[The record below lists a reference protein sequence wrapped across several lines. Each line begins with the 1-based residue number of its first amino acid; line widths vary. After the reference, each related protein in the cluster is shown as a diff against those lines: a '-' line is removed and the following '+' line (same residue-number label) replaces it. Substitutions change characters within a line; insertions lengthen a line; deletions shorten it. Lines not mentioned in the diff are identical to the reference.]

1 MASFPPTVART
12 QLPSPSALSIGVVI
26 WYTELLETPSLAQGT
41 NPSWMAPHKG
51 PYTGTIGTLAGAG
64 RNRGVVFLRSE
75 LHFISQGDN
84 RGYQREVEWPVT

>member
-1 MASFPPTVART
+1 MCREFESHQRLQRCCSSMVEQCLIFTSSVNF
-12 QLPSPSALSIGVVI
+12 S
-26 WYTELLETPSLAQGT
+26 ELL
-41 NPSWMAPHKG
+41 G

>member
-1 MASFPPTVART
+1 MFG
-12 QLPSPSALSIGVVI
+12 SIVPRI
-26 WYTELLETPSLAQGT
+26 NKLTLYA
-41 NPSWMAPHKG
+41 AG
-51 PYTGTIGTLAGAG
+51 PYTGAIGTLAGAG